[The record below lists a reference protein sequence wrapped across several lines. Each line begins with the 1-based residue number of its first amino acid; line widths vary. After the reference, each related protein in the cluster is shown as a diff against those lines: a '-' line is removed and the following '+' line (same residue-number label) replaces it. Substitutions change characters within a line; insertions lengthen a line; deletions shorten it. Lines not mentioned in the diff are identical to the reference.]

1 MNTRG
6 RRAVTRLLGSTALVV
21 GLLITSI
28 GLLTG
33 STPAKGYLLA
43 GMLVVAG
50 VGLRIEAALLEP
62 RE

>member
-1 MNTRG
+1 
-6 RRAVTRLLGSTALVV
+6 LVV